1 MNRKLAKRF
10 PQYQNLN
17 LDEEKMSYVMNQ
29 VSDVK
34 RNSELDEVLKEIF
47 SVDEISGL
55 PKGDIQYFLSKD
67 GNPQVKAWLESN
79 LLSPRAKQ
87 TGADESKI
95 SDDLIVEMS
104 RCDGETNDDYR
115 SRLMSIYDEAKSN
128 YETLL
133 VQQQQKTE

>member
-10 PQYQNLN
+10 PQYMYLN

-34 RNSELDEVLKEIF
+34 HDSELDAVLKEIF
-47 SVDEISGL
+47 SVDEVSGF

-67 GNPQVKAWLESN
+67 GNPQVKAWLEAN

-87 TGADESKI
+87 QGADESQI

-104 RCDGETNDDYR
+104 RRDGETSDDYR

-128 YETLL
+128 YDSLL
-133 VQQQQKTE
+133 AQQQKTE